1 MENFPP
7 ELWEPDEDEDIRA
20 ELANES
26 YIEEQEENLN
36 RLDNF
41 RQVASE
47 SSIFPTLLQSQYFE
61 TAPAENKIPRSVILV
76 KNYEELPF
84 PHLLSKE
91 QFRYKTDRKT
101 RLLPVKYFN
110 ERLLNYKLIFS
121 SSVDYIFFVQ
131 FVLQ

>member
-1 MENFPP
+1 MESFPP
-7 ELWEPDEDEDIRA
+7 ELWDPDEDEDIRA

-26 YIEEQEENLN
+26 YIEGQEENLN

-101 RLLPVKYFN
+101 RLLPVRYFN